1 MNKPQVHIPEHLL
14 PAKDQLVYLAI
25 SGGVDSVVLLDLLVK
40 AGCRVHLLHVNYHL
54 RGQDSDED
62 AKLVYHFMN
71 WYSLS
76 GTFRDFYMQNHL
88 NKNGGNLQAE
98 ARKERYEFFQKHV
111 TKDDILMTAHHFDDQ
126 METFFMHLS
135 RKSGIAGM
143 SCMAEKN
150 GNHWRPLLPFRKAD
164 LYHYAHENQLEF
176 REDKSNAEN
185 KYLRNLWRNVW
196 IPRMEQKMPNLAQQ
210 IAVLIEAFQNERHFL
225 EEKNAALLRS
235 IQASGRWDFD
245 SFDRLDDESK
255 FLIGKNLLLKA
266 SEMERLTDLRKSGK
280 SKFIRV
286 QNQLKIWNDGSAFV
300 WEKEPVTPIPAL
312 KVETI
317 AALPKAFDKHTYY
330 ADADKIVGAL
340 SVRTWQIGD
349 RIAPLGMT
357 GTQLVSDIIKDAKV
371 PPSEKAKV
379 LVVED
384 TEKIIWVAGL
394 KMGRLAAANSNSKE
408 ILSII
413 IIQ

>member
-1 MNKPQVHIPEHLL
+1 MNKPPVHIPEHLL

-62 AKLVYHFMN
+62 AKLVYHFIN

-98 ARKERYEFFQKHV
+98 ARKARYDFFQKHV
-111 TKDDILMTAHHFDDQ
+111 TKNDILMTAHHFDDQ

-150 GNHWRPLLPFRKAD
+150 GNHWRPLLQFRKTD
-164 LYHYAHENQLEF
+164 LYQYAHENQLEF

-196 IPRMEQKMPNLAQQ
+196 IPRMEQKIPNLAQQ
-210 IAVLIEAFQNERHFL
+210 IAVLIEAFQNERLFL
-225 EEKNAALLRS
+225 EEKNATLLRS
-235 IQASGRWDFD
+235 IQASGGWDFD
-245 SFDRLDDESK
+245 SFDRVDDESK

-280 SKFIRV
+280 SKFIWV

-300 WEKEPVTPIPAL
+300 WEKEPVTSVPAL

-317 AALPKAFDKHTYY
+317 VALPKAFDKHTYY
-330 ADADKIVGAL
+330 ADADKIVGTL
-340 SVRTWQIGD
+340 SVRSWQTGD

-384 TEKIIWVAGL
+384 TEKIIWVVGL

-408 ILSII
+408 LLSIKI
-413 IIQ
+413 